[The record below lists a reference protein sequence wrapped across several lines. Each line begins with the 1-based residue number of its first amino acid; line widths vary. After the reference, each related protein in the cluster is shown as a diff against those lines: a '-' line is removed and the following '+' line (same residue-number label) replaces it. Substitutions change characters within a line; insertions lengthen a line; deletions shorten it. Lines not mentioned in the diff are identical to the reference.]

1 MTLQQFSVYRSLKTL
16 HVQYTTEDFVRPDG
30 IVTVIQYEEPNKLRR
45 IVDIDK
51 DGRCKVVNFEPTGPV
66 ATEVFLPRER
76 KSFKNRRKTVSKTDN

>member
-45 IVDIDK
+45 IVHIDK

-66 ATEVFLPRER
+66 ETEVFLPRER